1 MQILRNTI
9 LCSIV
14 CVNSLTFVNL
24 LHKDKKRE
32 VRYPLLTIWKSLIS
46 PYISEMNATEKRDTI
61 PVTCSTSIS
70 LSVSVTTIA
79 ESTMLRQT
87 VHEYILKL
95 DTTIGCHMNLSIMKC
110 CCLVDLLL
118 DDLKGVHSRC
128 S

>member
-1 MQILRNTI
+1 
-9 LCSIV
+9 
-14 CVNSLTFVNL
+14 
-24 LHKDKKRE
+24 
-32 VRYPLLTIWKSLIS
+32 
-46 PYISEMNATEKRDTI
+46 MNATEKRDTI

-79 ESTMLRQT
+79 ESTMYFVRLSMIT
-87 VHEYILKL
+87 LKL